1 MNEQRALRKMV
12 APGMKRP
19 GIWRNGVMQISIIRS
34 CDKACFGCT
43 QGSNLRGKP
52 MAMTPDQFKTA
63 VDSLEGYFGVV
74 GIFGGNPC
82 QVGGTLVYTTTGIRA
97 IEDLEDKPFS
107 VRNIRG
113 EVQPAICWHAGK
125 QPVFEIKLRGGHSYF
140 ATANHEWPAML
151 LEYGPNSKNKNYPNY
166 CPKLQERSL
175 GKIKTTDL
183 KPGMRLRI
191 SSNDSLGFGSE
202 GDAED
207 GFLAGW
213 ILGDGWVVQPEERG
227 RGVGAL
233 VKSGVRKGSLT
244 QAICLR
250 GVGMI
255 VSKADN
261 ASGIAARLRA
271 KIATLGSAAAFREVK
286 SNFEI
291 NIRHKSV
298 DAWMYRFGVIG
309 KSEGLPTT
317 TWTDASE
324 EFRKGLIDG
333 LFSSDGHVEVSR
345 ERKYTRIRLTSAHE
359 KLVRDVSAILG
370 FYGIKTQLTRRE
382 RKGSFPN
389 RKDYGKTYI
398 SWDLSISNAASV
410 ERFAKLFPLSH
421 QAKNQRL
428 IDAIGQHKTNDIES
442 NNVEILSVEPTDR
455 VEDVW
460 DISVGDDTH
469 TFQLAHCV
477 TGNCVHP
484 HFAEICEILRDSWVP
499 FEQRGIWCNHPKGK
513 GAIMRETFNPAV
525 SNLNL
530 HLDQSAYEEFARDWP
545 ECEKVLKGHDTDSR
559 HSPVYVAMKDV
570 IDDESKRWDLI
581 SKCDINRHWSAY
593 IGTFRGEL
601 RAWFCEIAGAMSR
614 IHQED
619 PNYPDTGIPVT
630 PGWWKKPMTEFA
642 HQVRKHCHDCGI
654 PLRGYGSLAV
664 NGEFEQVS
672 KTHVDVYLPKIKG
685 REVQLVGSIGEI
697 DAHKLNKATDYIENS
712 GV

>member
-1 MNEQRALRKMV
+1 MV

-74 GIFGGNPC
+74 GIFGGNP
-82 QVGGTLVYTTTGIRA
+82 
-97 IEDLEDKPFS
+97 
-107 VRNIRG
+107 
-113 EVQPAICWHAGK
+113 
-125 QPVFEIKLRGGHSYF
+125 
-140 ATANHEWPAML
+140 
-151 LEYGPNSKNKNYPNY
+151 
-166 CPKLQERSL
+166 
-175 GKIKTTDL
+175 
-183 KPGMRLRI
+183 
-191 SSNDSLGFGSE
+191 
-202 GDAED
+202 
-207 GFLAGW
+207 
-213 ILGDGWVVQPEERG
+213 
-227 RGVGAL
+227 
-233 VKSGVRKGSLT
+233 
-244 QAICLR
+244 
-250 GVGMI
+250 
-255 VSKADN
+255 
-261 ASGIAARLRA
+261 AS
-271 KIATLGSAAAFREVK
+271 
-286 SNFEI
+286 
-291 NIRHKSV
+291 
-298 DAWMYRFGVIG
+298 
-309 KSEGLPTT
+309 
-317 TWTDASE
+317 
-324 EFRKGLIDG
+324 
-333 LFSSDGHVEVSR
+333 
-345 ERKYTRIRLTSAHE
+345 
-359 KLVRDVSAILG
+359 
-370 FYGIKTQLTRRE
+370 
-382 RKGSFPN
+382 
-389 RKDYGKTYI
+389 
-398 SWDLSISNAASV
+398 
-410 ERFAKLFPLSH
+410 
-421 QAKNQRL
+421 
-428 IDAIGQHKTNDIES
+428 
-442 NNVEILSVEPTDR
+442 
-455 VEDVW
+455 
-460 DISVGDDTH
+460 
-469 TFQLAHCV
+469 
-477 TGNCVHP
+477 HP

-499 FEQRGIWCNHPKGK
+499 FEQRGLWCNHPKGK